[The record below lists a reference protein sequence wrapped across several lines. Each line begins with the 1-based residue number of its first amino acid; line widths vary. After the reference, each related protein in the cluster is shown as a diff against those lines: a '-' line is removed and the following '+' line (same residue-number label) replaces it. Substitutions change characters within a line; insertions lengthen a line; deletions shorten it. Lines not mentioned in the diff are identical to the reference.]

1 MTVKKNNQL
10 VSVVVGLQFGD
21 EGKGKVT
28 DYLSAKHDVVIR
40 YNGGGNAGH
49 TVVTQTGTFKF
60 HLIPSGALQSEVVI
74 LTNGMVI
81 DPIALNDEIKRLK
94 ELNPKI
100 KIEVSEH
107 ASVVT
112 DLHKYLDLAEEDARK
127 ALRIGTTA
135 QGIGPTYE
143 DKYGRTGLRMADLL
157 DPVILKEKMLLVT
170 RMKQSLIEGSEFIYE
185 SRLDDMV
192 LKLHESGK
200 ILKPYLKDTCNSIQK
215 YYSEGK
221 NIMFEGAHGALLDID
236 FGIYPYVTSSNTVA
250 GAITNDSGFSFR
262 KVREVIGV
270 AKAYVSKVGNGPFPT
285 EIKGKNAEFLRQLG
299 SEYGTTT
306 GRPRRVGWLDIPA
319 LKYSIMINDADSIS
333 LTKIDTLGKLSSIN
347 IGISYTLDGNPL
359 ESFPS
364 DFRALEK
371 VKVEYEQAEPWGEIT
386 ESIIEDV
393 KRKSIAGFPF
403 ELRRYISRIEQFLG
417 VPVKIISFGSRR
429 DMTLDR
435 GTPSVGTVDQII

>member
-60 HLIPSGALQSEVVI
+60 HLIPSGALQAEVVI

-112 DLHKYLDLAEEDARK
+112 DLHKFLDLAEEDARK

-299 SEYGTTT
+299 SEYDVIATTNLNGDYLSDAIAAQVGGIGLAPGGNVGDIHAIFEAVHGTAPKYAGMDVANPTSLLLSGSMMLT
-306 GRPRRVGWLDIPA
+306 YIGWKEASDILERAIMESYKDRKVTQDVARLMNIKPLKCSEFGLEVMKRMTRPQ
-319 LKYSIMINDADSIS
+319 
-333 LTKIDTLGKLSSIN
+333 
-347 IGISYTLDGNPL
+347 
-359 ESFPS
+359 E
-364 DFRALEK
+364 
-371 VKVEYEQAEPWGEIT
+371 
-386 ESIIEDV
+386 
-393 KRKSIAGFPF
+393 
-403 ELRRYISRIEQFLG
+403 
-417 VPVKIISFGSRR
+417 
-429 DMTLDR
+429 
-435 GTPSVGTVDQII
+435 